1 MIQEKEDTIGKS
13 IVIKHDF
20 DFGIHQYECMDG
32 QKEGRK
38 DGRMYFFKTCVNG
51 IVFCSLPY
59 LL

>member
-13 IVIKHDF
+13 IVNKHDF

-38 DGRMYFFKTCVNG
+38 DGRMYFLRHV
-51 IVFCSLPY
+51 
-59 LL
+59 